1 VRLTGQRRVVA
12 THYQIDISHSAAVHR
27 TASIVGHIRATSSE
41 ITFMR
46 RSTLIALTLTAFT
59 LAGGPL
65 VSAASA
71 QSAPPPAAAPGDT
84 SGPPPAAPGSQ
95 LNSGAPS
102 AGTPPAGAPDARRQ
116 AIREQIKAARDA
128 CRDEA
133 KAQGLTGPDGKQ
145 HVQSCFAAKMPQVA
159 KRIECRQ
166 EGIAKGLAQP
176 ALRDYV
182 RQCLGTKG

>member
-1 VRLTGQRRVVA
+1 
-12 THYQIDISHSAAVHR
+12 
-27 TASIVGHIRATSSE
+27 
-41 ITFMR
+41 MR

-65 VSAASA
+65 VGAASA
-71 QSAPPPAAAPGDT
+71 QSTPPPAAAPGDT
-84 SGPPPAAPGSQ
+84 SGPPPASPM
-95 LNSGAPS
+95 
-102 AGTPPAGAPDARRQ
+102 
-116 AIREQIKAARDA
+116 REQIKAARDA

-133 KAQGLTGPDGKQ
+133 KAQGLTGPDRKQ

-166 EGIAKGLAQP
+166 EGIAKGLVQP

-182 RQCLGTKG
+182 RQCVGAKG